1 LPDNG
6 LAHKARVMSVVA
18 HRLALIAVLGLGL
31 AMSSPGLAQA
41 AVEIPEPT
49 DLSLLVLAFT
59 GLLVGR
65 HVAKRRK
72 D

>member
-1 LPDNG
+1 MTG
-6 LAHKARVMSVVA
+6 VA
-18 HRLALIAVLGLGL
+18 HRLAFIAVLGLGL

-49 DLSLLVLAFT
+49 DMTLLALAMA
-59 GLLVGR
+59 GLVVGR
-65 HVAKRRK
+65 QVARRRK

>member
-1 LPDNG
+1 
-6 LAHKARVMSVVA
+6 MSVVA
-18 HRLALIAVLGLGL
+18 HRISIIAAIGLGL

-49 DLSLLVLAFT
+49 DMTLLALAVA
-59 GLLVGR
+59 GLVIGR
-65 HVAKRRK
+65 QVAKRRK